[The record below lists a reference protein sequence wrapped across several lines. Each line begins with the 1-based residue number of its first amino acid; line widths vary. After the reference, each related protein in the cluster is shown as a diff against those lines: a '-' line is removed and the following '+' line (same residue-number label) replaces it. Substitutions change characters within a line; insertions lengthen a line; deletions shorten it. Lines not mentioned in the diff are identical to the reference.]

1 MPEWNLNSKKTRE
14 EFTKIAKFWL
24 DRGVDGFRLD
34 ACKYFTNK
42 ETDGTEFLKWFYDT
56 CKGIKEDVY
65 MVGEN
70 WTDDSDIQELYKS
83 GIDSQFA
90 FKFSTS
96 TGTIISNI
104 ISQGGMATV
113 KKIMNYDN
121 KMTESNPNAINAM
134 FLSNHDQVRSGNA
147 LESQGLSSQKLAAA
161 VYMLAPG
168 NPFIYYGEEIGVKA
182 PNTTN
187 DAAYR
192 TQMVFDSENLPDI
205 YVNGIGDEPDV
216 PTGGGVKQQ
225 LADKDS
231 LLNYYRRIITIKNQ
245 NPEIARGR
253 IVGTQGFDDK
263 TVGAYYVEYEDSKL
277 LIIHNFSKNDA
288 KELTITDDMIKNATL
303 RADLIPE
310 SSSKHTELKD
320 GKISVPPQS
329 TVIIKSAE

>member
-1 MPEWNLNSKKTRE
+1 
-14 EFTKIAKFWL
+14 
-24 DRGVDGFRLD
+24 
-34 ACKYFTNK
+34 
-42 ETDGTEFLKWFYDT
+42 
-56 CKGIKEDVY
+56 
-65 MVGEN
+65 
-70 WTDDSDIQELYKS
+70 
-83 GIDSQFA
+83 
-90 FKFSTS
+90 
-96 TGTIISNI
+96 
-104 ISQGGMATV
+104 
-113 KKIMNYDN
+113 MNYDN

-192 TQMVFDSENLPDI
+192 TQMVFDSDNLPDI

-253 IVGTQGFDDK
+253 IVGTQ
-263 TVGAYYVEYEDSKL
+263 ALMIRQS
-277 LIIHNFSKNDA
+277 A
-288 KELTITDDMIKNATL
+288 LTMLSMRIQ
-303 RADLIPE
+303 
-310 SSSKHTELKD
+310 SSSLFIT
-320 GKISVPPQS
+320 
-329 TVIIKSAE
+329 SARMTPRSLQLQTI